1 MTEVNNAVEPS
12 VTEEDV
18 RLLIKRK
25 EEIEEQIKAYYDMLQ
40 ADSFA
45 LDARY
50 GLESNDF
57 SKAFNLN
64 TTSALVYGT
73 RYVSFLA

>member
-1 MTEVNNAVEPS
+1 MTAPS

-40 ADSFA
+40 AVSSNH
-45 LDARY
+45 RY
-50 GLESNDF
+50 F
-57 SKAFNLN
+57 
-64 TTSALVYGT
+64 YGFK
-73 RYVSFLA
+73 YVVI

>member
-40 ADSFA
+40 A
-45 LDARY
+45 
-50 GLESNDF
+50 
-57 SKAFNLN
+57 
-64 TTSALVYGT
+64 
-73 RYVSFLA
+73 VSSTHRFFLYIWI